1 MDELI
6 GGSALLAT
14 YGAAKAYNKLYPKR
28 KTRFNP
34 KPIDN
39 QAAIKRLSRQVGM
52 NRQEVI
58 RVKRHTTITPVT
70 AFPTVTTTDLPAVLI
85 ADAAFRDNILGDTWK
100 NKALALRFDFAA
112 STNRVRV
119 LLLRAIKPGTVYSPG
134 SSEEFTNIPDP
145 NKYHVYMD
153 NCFTPT
159 LEHPRGLLKSF
170 KVNFRNLI
178 TQYDTA
184 NTTLERGDIR
194 LYVFR
199 EGGTDPHQMSFQYS
213 VQNK

>member
-1 MDELI
+1 MAELI

-58 RVKRHTTITPVT
+58 RVKRHATITPVS
-70 AFPTVTTTDLPAVLI
+70 AFATVTTTDLPAVLI
-85 ADAAFRDNILGDTWK
+85 ADSAFRDNILGDTWK
-100 NKALALRFDFAA
+100 NKALALRFDFPA

-134 SSEEFTNIPDP
+134 STEEFTNIPDP

>member
-1 MDELI
+1 MAELI

-58 RVKRHTTITPVT
+58 RVKRHTTVTPIS
-70 AFPTVTTTDLPAVLI
+70 AFPTVTITDLPAVLI
-85 ADAAFRDNILGDTWK
+85 ADPAFRDNILGDTWK

-159 LEHPRGLLKSF
+159 IEHPRGLLKSF

-199 EGGTDPHQMSFQYS
+199 EGSTDPHNMSFQYS